1 MRNTFFTFTTILL
14 LFCGLGCPEGPAPID
29 PQDSPF
35 DNPQENTHSDATD
48 GGASIPPA
56 TTDAGPPITSPST
69 DAGNVGVPPVS
80 PDAGNLE
87 RNDAGNLQIS
97 DDGTCSGHFDISTQ
111 AELLKITECIIITGD
126 LTFEQTALININGL
140 ENLVMSF

>member
-1 MRNTFFTFTTILL
+1 MRNTFSTFTIILL

-35 DNPQENTHSDATD
+35 DNPKDNTHSDATD

-56 TTDAGPPITSPST
+56 AT

-111 AELLKITECIIITGD
+111 AELLEITECIIITGD